1 MHPHLTMIL
10 ADQRVADMHGG
21 AERSRRA
28 AEVPGRLERRLVLRP
43 SLALRLPRARA
54 DLRAAR

>member
-1 MHPHLTMIL
+1 MHPQLTMVL
-10 ADQRVADMHGG
+10 VDQRAADIHRS

-28 AEVPGRLERRLVLRP
+28 REVPDRPKRRFGFRP

>member
-1 MHPHLTMIL
+1 MQPHLTMIL
-10 ADQRVADMHGG
+10 ADQRAADMHRR

-28 AEVPGRLERRLVLRP
+28 REIPGRPRRHFGFRP
-43 SLALRLPRARA
+43 SPATRPPRAHA